1 VSGTE
6 GTERGDAAGGAPSAD
21 GTDADAPSLGAIV
34 LAGGRGTRLGG
45 IDKAAVELA
54 GERLV
59 DRVVAA
65 ARACGADP
73 VVVVGPNRPAPPGV
87 VVVREDP
94 PFAGPLA
101 ALAAGLDALS
111 SAARSE
117 TATPPWTL
125 LLSCDLVDPDGVC
138 RALTAALRADPDPE
152 LDGLLLRDP
161 EGREQWLAGAYR
173 VAALRG
179 GIGAAAPL
187 AARPLRL
194 AFADARLRHL
204 AAPAELTADID
215 TPADL
220 ERARS
225 STRARGARMA
235 SSSQHLPPEAL
246 DRWLEAAAA
255 ELGLDAATVDIG
267 TVLDVARDVAHGVAR
282 PAAPLSTFL
291 LGLAV
296 GRAEGRSGD
305 PATELAS
312 RARTLTE
319 LAERWE

>member
-1 VSGTE
+1 MSGTE
-6 GTERGDAAGGAPSAD
+6 RIGRGDAAGGTRGAGGTGAAAP
-21 GTDADAPSLGAIV
+21 PLGAIV

-65 ARACGADP
+65 ARAYGAAP
-73 VVVVGPNRPAPPGV
+73 VVVVGPDRPAPPGV

-111 SAARSE
+111 SAAHSE

-152 LDGLLLRDP
+152 LDGVLLRDP
-161 EGREQWLAGAYR
+161 EGRGQWLAGAYR
-173 VAALRG
+173 VAALAA
-179 GIGAAAPL
+179 GIRAAAPL
-187 AARPLRL
+187 ADRPLRL

-225 STRARGARMA
+225 NTRARGVPMA

-246 DRWLEAAAA
+246 DRWLEAASA

-296 GRAEGRSGD
+296 GRAENRSGD

-312 RARTLTE
+312 RARALTE